1 MNRTKPKMPVFNK
14 ACSDCAVEVHWV
26 LKVLSFP
33 HLSMLAYLVK
43 LKWDRNKSVLNKSR
57 YVFVITL

>member
-1 MNRTKPKMPVFNK
+1 MNRTKPKMRVFNI
-14 ACSDCAVEVHWV
+14 ACSDCAAEVCWV

-43 LKWDRNKSVLNKSR
+43 LKWDRNKSVVKKSR